1 MDQKSS
7 SSPENSHSMQHI
19 TASTM
24 DQKSPS
30 SAENKDSMQ
39 NITANADANAAGAG
53 EKAQYGSKR
62 RTLSSR
68 HLEMIAIGG
77 TIGTGLFVGSG
88 VALAT
93 AGPLGALLAYII
105 VGLMVYFVVDS
116 LGEMATFIPISGSF
130 NHYAGR
136 FVDPAFGFTCG
147 WNYYLIWALTPPA
160 EMVACSSIIQFWLP
174 DVETWIWSL
183 IMLVLLYGINV
194 VGSRGFAETEFFL
207 SAIKVIAIVAFVVLG
222 VIIDLGGIRNG
233 DEPPLRGTNWH
244 TDGAPFKDGFQG
256 FFTIFSSAF
265 YAYSGTELVGIT
277 AGDAKTPRTSVPRAV
292 QGTFWRITLFY
303 SAALAVVGLLVANS
317 DDAIQAVNSSSTNPL
332 SSPFT
337 IAFLRAGIRPAAH
350 IINAVIL
357 AAVFSAGNSCIY
369 AASRTLA
376 SMAEEGKA
384 PRMLAHRSSWDCPV
398 WAVTVTS
405 AIGGIAFLATI
416 WGNGVVFTWI
426 VSVTGVSSLLI
437 WMAISITHLRFRR
450 AYILQGHNLADLPYK
465 SRWYPYGSYISLTIA
480 LILLVG
486 IGYSGASGNS
496 PATYLTQTY
505 LGVPVFVLLWA
516 GYKFV
521 YKTKIVPLAE
531 MDLVTDTLRSREITE
546 EREEGEKAAVKT
558 A

>member
-1 MDQKSS
+1 MEKEQPPVSE
-7 SSPENSHSMQHI
+7 PV
-19 TASTM
+19 
-24 DQKSPS
+24 
-30 SAENKDSMQ
+30 
-39 NITANADANAAGAG
+39 NARPND
-53 EKAQYGSKR
+53 EPR

-68 HLEMIAIGG
+68 HLEFIAVGG

-105 VGLMVYFVVDS
+105 VGVMVYFVVDS
-116 LGEMATFIPISGSF
+116 LGEMATFLPVSGSF

-174 DVETWIWSL
+174 GVDAWIWSL
-183 IMLVLLYGINV
+183 VMLISLYGINLI
-194 VGSRGFAETEFFL
+194 GSRGFAETELYL
-207 SAIKVIAIVAFVVLG
+207 SALKVIAIVAFVILG
-222 VIIDLGGIRNG
+222 VVIDLGGIRNG
-233 DEPPLRGTNWH
+233 DSEPLRGKNWH
-244 TDGAPFKDGFQG
+244 IDGAPFKDGFQG

-277 AGDAKTPRTSVPRAV
+277 AGDAKNPRKSVPRAIN
-292 QGTFWRITLFY
+292 GTFWRIALFY
-303 SAALAVVGLLVANS
+303 CAALAVVGLLVANG
-317 DDAIQAVNSSSTNPL
+317 DDAVQPVNSSSTNPL

-376 SMAEEGKA
+376 SMAKEGKA
-384 PRMLAHRSSWDCPV
+384 PRFLADHSSWDCPV

-437 WMAISITHLRFRR
+437 WMAISVTHLRFRR
-450 AYILQGHNLADLPYK
+450 AYVLQGYKIEDLPYV
-465 SRWYPYGSYISLTIA
+465 SRWYPYGSWISLTIA
-480 LILLVG
+480 AVLLVG
-486 IGYSGASGNS
+486 IGYSGASHDTPS
-496 PATYLTQTY
+496 IYLTQTY
-505 LGVPVFVLLWA
+505 IGLPFFFLLWI
-516 GYKFV
+516 GYKLV
-521 YKTKIVPLAE
+521 YKTKVVPLAE
-531 MDLVTDTLRSREITE
+531 MDLVTDTLREREI
-546 EREEGEKAAVKT
+546 REEKSVPVVA
-558 A
+558 